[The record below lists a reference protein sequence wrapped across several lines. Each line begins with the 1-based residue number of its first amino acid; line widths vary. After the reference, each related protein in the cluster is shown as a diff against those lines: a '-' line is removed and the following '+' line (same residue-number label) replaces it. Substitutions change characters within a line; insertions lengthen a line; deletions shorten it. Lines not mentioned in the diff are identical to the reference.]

1 MVVTLNFGSK
11 VTDVDF
17 DSRIQEYEN
26 KKEKKKRKCLRQV
39 PLKKIMEFGM
49 LFRVFFTFFFFFA
62 EESHNISSHPIKI
75 EGRESCFG
83 HYEGKKR
90 KKKVGC
96 HSDIYRPICF
106 KVEIMRDNTKL

>member
-1 MVVTLNFGSK
+1 MVVTLHFGSK

-26 KKEKKKRKCLRQV
+26 KKKKK
-39 PLKKIMEFGM
+39 KKKTSGPSTFLIFLMEFGM
-49 LFRVFFTFFFFFA
+49 LFSCFFFTFFD

-83 HYEGKKR
+83 HYEGKKE
-90 KKKVGC
+90 KKSWLPFR
-96 HSDIYRPICF
+96 HLETDLFQSRNNDR
-106 KVEIMRDNTKL
+106 